1 MLNPAVYGE
10 VAAHGWLA
18 FKLYFMQLWVF
29 VDMEAFKASPLDYQ
43 ALWSLDNMENY
54 CHSVGAYMDVF
65 DLIFRFELH
74 VNECIIGFFGWIND
88 PDDIFDCFWRYYKP
102 ILPIYELSALDE
114 GDMVYDYLPW
124 TCNFYDYEEPLI
136 KYDQDGFE
144 VVEVDGEEIRVE
156 DLSGDQELEPNEPI
170 NIVL

>member
-144 VVEVDGEEIRVE
+144 VVEVDG
-156 DLSGDQELEPNEPI
+156 
-170 NIVL
+170 